1 VGGRIHVHSHTFL
14 THLYAGLTTWWCRL
28 CQPAFFVRCKLWGGA
43 NTRTKSFDPLQRDH
57 LASDLLNM
65 ARKRLPSDDAADPL
79 PPRKSARLLTRPG
92 DDGSS
97 GPSKT
102 VTPRPDDNDSPGP
115 SKTATTIP
123 GGASSRGKTLSGSA
137 LVQEVTKMVEKD
149 NAEIMILELM
159 RKYSF
164 DLSHLQKLLRR
175 KANQP

>member
-1 VGGRIHVHSHTFL
+1 
-14 THLYAGLTTWWCRL
+14 
-28 CQPAFFVRCKLWGGA
+28 
-43 NTRTKSFDPLQRDH
+43 
-57 LASDLLNM
+57 M

>member
-1 VGGRIHVHSHTFL
+1 VQIVG
-14 THLYAGLTTWWCRL
+14 
-28 CQPAFFVRCKLWGGA
+28 RCKYPYKTLRQAPGQQA
-43 NTRTKSFDPLQRDH
+43 FDPLQRDH

-92 DDGSS
+92 DNGSS

-123 GGASSRGKTLSGSA
+123 GGAKPSKKHQKDSSRGKTLSGSA

>member
-1 VGGRIHVHSHTFL
+1 
-14 THLYAGLTTWWCRL
+14 
-28 CQPAFFVRCKLWGGA
+28 
-43 NTRTKSFDPLQRDH
+43 
-57 LASDLLNM
+57 M

-92 DDGSS
+92 DDDSS

-123 GGASSRGKTLSGSA
+123 GGDDFSKPSKKGQKDSSRGKTLSGSA

>member
-1 VGGRIHVHSHTFL
+1 
-14 THLYAGLTTWWCRL
+14 
-28 CQPAFFVRCKLWGGA
+28 
-43 NTRTKSFDPLQRDH
+43 
-57 LASDLLNM
+57 M

-92 DDGSS
+92 DDDDSS

-123 GGASSRGKTLSGSA
+123 GGDDSSKPSKKGQKDGSRGKTLSGPA

-175 KANQP
+175 